1 MEKDLILID
10 IDDTIF
16 SKDKFIRNLSE
27 NLANVYQVQ
36 REEILELEKK
46 YVASLAKS
54 GDFRIDN
61 FLEYLGENFNKR
73 IELDD
78 FVSDNL
84 GIYSTSLFTNT
95 VAALDKLKNNF
106 RLGIYSQGFTD
117 IQEIKIR
124 SSGIKD
130 FFDEKFIYIDRNK
143 LDPVFVSKL
152 PDGAIIVDDKKEVVE
167 KLKTLN
173 RFNIVWINRKDD
185 DQIDGVI
192 TIKNLEELLIINLE
206 NFVRK

>member
-124 SSGIKD
+124 SSGIND

>member
-10 IDDTIF
+10 IDDTMF

-27 NLANVYQVQ
+27 NLANVCQVQ
-36 REEILELEKK
+36 SEEILELEKK
-46 YVASLAKS
+46 YIASLAKS

-61 FLEYLGENFNKR
+61 FLEYLEENFNKK

-84 GIYSTSLFTNT
+84 GIYSASLFTDT
-95 VAALDKLKNNF
+95 ITALDKLKNNF

-130 FFDEKFIYIDRNK
+130 FFDEKFIYIDRDK
-143 LDPVFVSKL
+143 LSDDFLKQL
-152 PDGAIIVDDKKEVVE
+152 PDGVTIIDDKKEVVK
-167 KLKTLN
+167 KLKSLN
-173 RFNIVWINRKDD
+173 RFNIIWINRNDNE
-185 DQIDGVI
+185 QIDGI
-192 TIKNLEELLIINLE
+192 TTIKSLDELI
-206 NFVRK
+206 